1 MLHSSYILFCELE
14 KNDIIA
20 FKQEASAL
28 SYYLG
33 WTWKKRRYPRVD
45 QNSAIRQNVVT
56 KLIKNL
62 FLCGNWV
69 WKEKRLYV
77 CEAQQWQN
85 MEGLLSPWQDSPCYT

>member
-1 MLHSSYILFCELE
+1 MLHRFYIMFCELG

-45 QNSAIRQNVVT
+45 QNSPIRQKCSNRAYKFIYIRIYFLW
-56 KLIKNL
+56 KLGL
-62 FLCGNWV
+62 EG
-69 WKEKRLYV
+69 EK
-77 CEAQQWQN
+77 
-85 MEGLLSPWQDSPCYT
+85 T